1 MGDADNRLAG
11 DDQRFWSDD
20 ESKAPAREAET
31 TQFAF
36 GGREEQLP
44 WLDSGEDDREQGVDT
59 GRLVGFALVIFA
71 ALGLGLGGF
80 WWFNRDASDSALVAD
95 GSTIAAPEGPIKTRP
110 DDPGGRTFEGTGDS
124 SFAVGEGQSREGVL
138 ASESAPASTMDPV
151 AGAGAPTSAPA
162 PLPAPSGV
170 GVQVGAYSSR
180 AAAEQGWSELVR
192 RHSALQGVPH
202 RVIEGDADIGKV
214 FRLQAVASGRS
225 AADSLCGRIRAG
237 GGSCQVKP

>member
-11 DDQRFWSDD
+11 D
-20 ESKAPAREAET
+20 ERETET

-59 GRLVGFALVIFA
+59 GRLIGFALVIFA

-138 ASESAPASTMDPV
+138 ANEAEPGSTIDPV
-151 AGAGAPTSAPA
+151 PTAGATSAPP

-180 AAAEQGWSELVR
+180 AAAEQGWTELVR